1 MLSRLNLALILVL
14 CASAFTPSS
23 APAQNAAELVKV
35 ELLAEPA
42 AIMPGEPF
50 TVGIKLS
57 MKEHW
62 HTYWRNPGDSGE
74 PTQVTW
80 KLPQGFAA
88 GDLEW
93 PAPSLIRVGPAAS
106 FGYEGETILL
116 ARITPPRDVR
126 PGTTVNL
133 AADVAYLVCEKI
145 CIPGEA
151 SVSLS
156 LPVSEAGRARR
167 GPMRCSTRRAASCRS
182 RRRGRATFG
191 ADAKTITLSLHARTC
206 AAMPS
211 ARRRSFRM
219 TTR

>member
-1 MLSRLNLALILVL
+1 MVALHLSRALTLALCVSAL
-14 CASAFTPSS
+14 AFTS
-23 APAQNAAELVKV
+23 APAQNAADLVKV

-42 AIMPGEPF
+42 AIVPGEPF

-74 PTQVTW
+74 PAQVTW
-80 KLPQGFAA
+80 KLPQGFVA

-93 PAPSLIRVGPAAS
+93 PAPSLIRVGPVAS
-106 FGYEGETILL
+106 FGYEGGAILL
-116 ARITPPRDVR
+116 ARVTPPRDMTA
-126 PGTTVNL
+126 GSTVSL

-156 LPVSEAGRARR
+156 LPVSAPGAPSQANAVFDAARSKL
-167 GPMRCSTRRAASCRS
+167 PQPSPWRAA
-182 RRRGRATFG
+182 FG
-191 ADAKTITLSLHARTC
+191 ADAETITLSLRAG
-206 AAMPS
+206 S
-211 ARRRSFRM
+211 ARRCHPLGDVLSA
-219 TTR
+219 

>member
-1 MLSRLNLALILVL
+1 MLSHRLNHILASTLVL
-14 CASAFTPSS
+14 CVSALAFTS
-23 APAQNAAELVKV
+23 ARAQDTADLVKV

-42 AIMPGEPF
+42 AIVPGEPF
-50 TVGIKLS
+50 TVGIKLT

-80 KLPQGFAA
+80 KLPPGFVA

-106 FGYEGETILL
+106 FGYEGDAILL
-116 ARITPPRDVR
+116 ARVTPPRDVR
-126 PGTTVNL
+126 SGTTVNL

-156 LPVSEAGRARR
+156 LPVSESGAPSQTNAVFDAAR
-167 GPMRCSTRRAASCRS
+167 STLPQPSPWS
-182 RRRGRATFG
+182 ATFG
-191 ADAKTITLSLHARTC
+191 ADAKTITLSLRAQG
-206 AAMPS
+206 S
-211 ARRRSFRM
+211 ARRCHPLGDVLSV
-219 TTR
+219 

>member
-1 MLSRLNLALILVL
+1 MAAFALT
-14 CASAFTPSS
+14 SAR
-23 APAQNAAELVKV
+23 AQDAAELVKV

-42 AIMPGEPF
+42 AIAPGEPF

-93 PAPSLIRVGPAAS
+93 PAPSLIRVGPVAS
-106 FGYEGETILL
+106 FGYEGEAILL
-116 ARITPPRDVR
+116 ARITPPRDVKS
-126 PGTTVNL
+126 GTTVSL

-156 LPVSEAGRARR
+156 LPVSGAGAPSQTNAIFDAARSKL
-167 GPMRCSTRRAASCRS
+167 PQPSPWS
-182 RRRGRATFG
+182 ATFG
-191 ADAKTITLSLHARTC
+191 ADDKDNYAVPAR
-206 AAMPS
+206 AGS
-211 ARRRSFRM
+211 AGRCHPLGDSSFRM
-219 TTR
+219 TIR

>member
-1 MLSRLNLALILVL
+1 MLSRRLSLALILAL
-14 CASAFTPSS
+14 CVATFSLPSAL
-23 APAQNAAELVKV
+23 AQDATGLVKV

-42 AIMPGEPF
+42 SIAPGEPF

-80 KLPQGFAA
+80 KLPSGFVA

-93 PAPSLIRVGPAAS
+93 PAPSLIRVGPVAS
-106 FGYEGETILL
+106 FGYEGEAILL
-116 ARITPPRDVR
+116 ARITPPRDVKS
-126 PGTTVNL
+126 GMTVSF
-133 AADVAYLVCEKI
+133 AADIAYIVCEKI

-156 LPVSEAGRARR
+156 LPVSERGASAPTNAIFDAARSKLPQPSPWEATFSTDSKGNYVAPARARR
-167 GPMRCSTRRAASCRS
+167 AGRCHPRS
-182 RRRGRATFG
+182 AV
-191 ADAKTITLSLHARTC
+191 LSL
-206 AAMPS
+206 
-211 ARRRSFRM
+211 
-219 TTR
+219 